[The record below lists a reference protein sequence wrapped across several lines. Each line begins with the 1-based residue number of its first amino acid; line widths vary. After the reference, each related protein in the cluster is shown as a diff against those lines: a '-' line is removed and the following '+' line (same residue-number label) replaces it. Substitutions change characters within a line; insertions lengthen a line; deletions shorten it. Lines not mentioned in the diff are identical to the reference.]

1 MTTTTLATTAI
12 EIEDSWDG
20 AVLPDTARQLA
31 AMCTAMEV
39 APETEGATSLLRRF
53 LDTGT
58 AVSREEA
65 DREASR
71 LEYEWTYDAVGRAQ
85 RAASAAYLERMAGVQ
100 PAQVQHGNGDWGDSP
115 EYAATRTRV
124 ADACGLPVRQR
135 TEREA
140 HRRAVIAAALC
151 AVVLASGGRVAPH
164 WLRRA
169 GDATPDWGQALDA
182 DARRRQEAREEI
194 LRNAREDERLA
205 ALEVA
210 WDAEWRHAVNRFRN
224 AYGMTEAGAKEA
236 ATRLLSAMGW

>member
-1 MTTTTLATTAI
+1 MS
-12 EIEDSWDG
+12 EDSWDG

-31 AMCTAMEV
+31 AMCTALDV
-39 APETEGATSLLRRF
+39 APETDGAYAILRRF

-58 AVSREEA
+58 AVSRGEA

-71 LEYEWTYDAVGRAQ
+71 LEYEWTHDSVGRAQ
-85 RAASAAYLERMAGVQ
+85 RAAEAAYMERMANVQ
-100 PAQVQHGNGDWGDSP
+100 PVQVQYGDGDWGDSP
-115 EYAATRTRV
+115 EYMATRRRI
-124 ADACGLPVRQR
+124 ANACGLPVRQR
-135 TEREA
+135 TERED

-151 AVVLASGGRVAPH
+151 AVVLASGGGVAPH

-169 GDATPDWGQALDA
+169 ELATPEWARVIDA
-182 DARRRQEAREEI
+182 DARRRETSRKEI

-224 AYGMTEAGAKEA
+224 YGMTEAGAKEA

>member
-1 MTTTTLATTAI
+1 MS
-12 EIEDSWDG
+12 EDSWDG

-31 AMCTAMEV
+31 AMCTALDV
-39 APETEGATSLLRRF
+39 APETDGAYAILRRF

-71 LEYEWTYDAVGRAQ
+71 LEYEWTHDSVGRAQ
-85 RAASAAYLERMAGVQ
+85 RAAEAAYMRRMADVQ
-100 PAQVQHGNGDWGDSP
+100 PAQVQYGNGDWGDSP
-115 EYAATRTRV
+115 EYMATRRRI

-135 TEREA
+135 TERED

-169 GDATPDWGQALDA
+169 GDATPEWARVLDA
-182 DARRRQEAREEI
+182 DYEIRETSRKEI

>member
-58 AVSREEA
+58 PVSRAEA
-65 DREASR
+65 DQAASR
-71 LEYEWTYDAVGRAQ
+71 LEYEWTHDAVGYAQ
-85 RAASAAYLERMAGVQ
+85 RAAEAAYMERIANVQ
-100 PAQVQHGNGDWGDSP
+100 PVQVEYGDGDWGDSP
-115 EYAATRTRV
+115 EYAATRRRI

-151 AVVLASGGRVAPH
+151 AVVLASGENVAPH

-169 GDATPDWGQALDA
+169 GDATPDWARVLDA
-182 DARRRQEAREEI
+182 DYETR
-194 LRNAREDERLA
+194 
-205 ALEVA
+205 
-210 WDAEWRHAVNRFRN
+210 
-224 AYGMTEAGAKEA
+224 EA
-236 ATRLLSAMGW
+236 ARKAARSAAIRAAWGL

>member
-1 MTTTTLATTAI
+1 M
-12 EIEDSWDG
+12 
-20 AVLPDTARQLA
+20 
-31 AMCTAMEV
+31 
-39 APETEGATSLLRRF
+39 
-53 LDTGT
+53 
-58 AVSREEA
+58 
-65 DREASR
+65 
-71 LEYEWTYDAVGRAQ
+71 
-85 RAASAAYLERMAGVQ
+85 ERMAGVQ
-100 PAQVQHGNGDWGDSP
+100 PVQVPAANGDYVDSP
-115 EYAATRTRV
+115 EYAAIRTRV

-135 TEREA
+135 TERED

-169 GDATPDWGQALDA
+169 GDATPEWARVLDA
-182 DARRRQEAREEI
+182 DYEIRETSRKEI
-194 LRNAREDERLA
+194 LRNAREDERLD